1 MNTIAINN
9 IADVV
14 RFFQFL
20 YDEFDLAFHPDDA
33 FIDYVDGHGNLTF
46 TEEEALV
53 LDEKMEECFFLCEKA
68 GLDLYEI
75 GHEIQLREF
84 RKRGI
89 LPQAA

>member
-1 MNTIAINN
+1 MKTIAINN

-14 RFFQFL
+14 RFFQSL
-20 YDEFDLAFHPDDA
+20 YDEFDLAFHPDSE
-33 FIDYVDGHGNLTF
+33 FIDYVDNLGNPTF
-46 TEEEALV
+46 TEAEALV
-53 LDEKMEECFFLCEKA
+53 LDEAMEACFFLCDKA

-75 GHEIQLREF
+75 GQEVQLKEF

>member
-1 MNTIAINN
+1 MP
-9 IADVV
+9 
-14 RFFQFL
+14 L
-20 YDEFDLAFHPDDA
+20 Y
-33 FIDYVDGHGNLTF
+33 YVDNFGNPTF

-53 LDEKMEECFFLCEKA
+53 LDTVMEECFFVCDKA

-75 GHEIQLREF
+75 GHEVQLREF